1 MSRGSRV
8 MCRVIGS
15 VAGFVLVSSLC
26 GAQTVTTGTFQASG
40 VTSLVLNRQTISTR
54 DSGGQLQTGDVGIT
68 SANVGLEATYYISPH
83 VGVGALATYQR
94 LSADET
100 GRDVRF
106 EVSGGFFGPIAQ
118 VRLPLGGRSEFVFI
132 GSGGGV
138 KTRLVNQNTGILNN
152 VSSSLDGRYWLAGGG
167 LSFRIVSNASVDL
180 GVRYQSST
188 FSGRTSADGR
198 VTAAGLLVQM
208 AFSLYFH

>member
-1 MSRGSRV
+1 
-8 MCRVIGS
+8 MCRVVGTV
-15 VAGFVLVSSLC
+15 VAFVFSSSLC
-26 GAQTVTTGTFQASG
+26 AAQTVTTGTFQASG
-40 VTSLVLNRQTISTR
+40 VTSLVLNRQTISTSDGNGR
-54 DSGGQLQTGDVGIT
+54 LQTGDVGMT
-68 SANVGLEATYYISPH
+68 SANVGLEATYYITPH
-83 VGVGALATYQR
+83 VGIGGLATYQR
-94 LSADET
+94 LSADEA
-100 GRDVRF
+100 GSDVRF

-167 LSFRIVSNASVDL
+167 LSFPVVANASVDF

-188 FSGRTSADGR
+188 FSGRTASDGR

-208 AFSLYFH
+208 AMSLYFH